1 MNYQQA
7 IEELEAIVQQIETE
21 SIGMDELSL
30 KVKKASELIRYCRA
44 TLTSTETEV
53 QNILKDLKG

>member
-7 IEELEAIVQQIETE
+7 IEELEAIVQQIESE